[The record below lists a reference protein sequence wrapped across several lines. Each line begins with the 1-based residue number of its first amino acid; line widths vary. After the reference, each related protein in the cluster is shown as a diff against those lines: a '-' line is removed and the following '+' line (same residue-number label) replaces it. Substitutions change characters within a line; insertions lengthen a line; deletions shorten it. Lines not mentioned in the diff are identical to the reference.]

1 MTVSLDSRFIDTASP
16 GAWIDGRTTLRKLTR
31 SFAFVDGEAF
41 EGDKLLVAATA
52 IFRVFDS

>member
-1 MTVSLDSRFIDTASP
+1 MYVQGGTILEAMHKFP
-16 GAWIDGRTTLRKLTR
+16 DGLTSTLRKLTR

-41 EGDKLLVAATA
+41 EGDKLLVTASA